1 MKKTTKPII
10 LLFFLS
16 IYLLSGCSVRSAGQT
31 EQPDETET
39 AQTSDFTEES
49 DMPYTFTAENTPDN
63 LPGGGQICLIIENFD
78 KDYMTNNA
86 LVYGKLKTLFGEPL
100 YETEDNENLY
110 SYCIRATSKDGD
122 IVYLDV
128 YSGPTGPA
136 IGGDS
141 RDDMN
146 EKRKEAAAVLVEY
159 IWQAEASDY
168 ECTSYYMDTFSK
180 VTMGVKDGV
189 PYCEETILNL
199 SPEEADAL
207 FKRVW
212 GLEE

>member
-1 MKKTTKPII
+1 MKKTAKPII
-10 LLFFLS
+10 LVLFLS

-31 EQPDETET
+31 EQQNET
-39 AQTSDFTEES
+39 AQTSNFTEES

-110 SYCIRATSKDGD
+110 SYCIRATSENGD

-146 EKRKEAAAVLVEY
+146 DIKKGSRR
-159 IWQAEASDY
+159 S
-168 ECTSYYMDTFSK
+168 FSRIYLA
-180 VTMGVKDGV
+180 GRS
-189 PYCEETILNL
+189 LRL
-199 SPEEADAL
+199 
-207 FKRVW
+207 
-212 GLEE
+212 